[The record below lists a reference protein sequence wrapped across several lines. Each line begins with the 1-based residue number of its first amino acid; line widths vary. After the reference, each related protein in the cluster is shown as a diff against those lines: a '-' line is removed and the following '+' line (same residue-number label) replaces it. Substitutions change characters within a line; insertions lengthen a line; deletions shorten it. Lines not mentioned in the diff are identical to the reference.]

1 MFKSNRHQTSNTIS
15 SILLNNLQLN
25 QIRGGIECGNKT
37 EIEIVT
43 PILDLT
49 KPVIDPVTG
58 LPVIPK
64 SGK

>member
-1 MFKSNRHQTSNTIS
+1 MFKSNRHQTTSKIT
-15 SILLNNLQLN
+15 SILLNNMQLN
-25 QIRGGIECGNKT
+25 QIRGGVENGNT
-37 EIEIVT
+37 TTIIDDT
-43 PILDLT
+43 TIFDLT